1 MKAWA
6 LQTCV
11 DAVSQFGFNP
21 LGLTTVLYWEGTGK
35 LQHPNNAVLFNCGV
49 FSFPFDL
56 PQNRFKT
63 TVQFALE
70 NDDFYA
76 SFLNV

>member
-21 LGLTTVLYWEGTGK
+21 LGLTTLVYEEGTGE
-35 LQHPNNAVLFNCGV
+35 LAYPNDAVLIKCGI
-49 FSFPFDL
+49 FSFTFDL
-56 PQNRFKT
+56 PQK
-63 TVQFALE
+63 
-70 NDDFYA
+70 
-76 SFLNV
+76 